1 MSLKHIAGLVLFIAF
16 AIPAARAGAEE
27 TKPRRVTVENFIRA
41 ETDMYFGRFAK
52 EGGFGKFKHDR
63 ELASIDNQTVIRLNR
78 DTLYSFGVFDLDA
91 SPVVITLPDAG
102 KRFLALMVI
111 NEDHY
116 VPEVVY
122 EPGAHTF
129 TKDKI
134 GTRYAAFAVRTFVNP
149 DDAADLKAVH
159 DLQDAIKSE
168 QKQTGRFEAPAWDPV
183 SHKKMRDALLGVVA
197 ANGELNSARMF
208 GSKSQVDPV
217 EHLLGTAAGWGG
229 NPRADALYS
238 GATPAENDGKT
249 PYVLVLKDVPVDGFW
264 SVSVYNKE
272 GYFQKNAQ
280 GAYSLNN
287 ITAKAATDGTVTIR
301 FGGDEK
307 ASNFLPIEP
316 GWNYLLRFYRP
327 RKPLLDGEWPIP
339 VAMPVK

>member
-1 MSLKHIAGLVLFIAF
+1 M
-16 AIPAARAGAEE
+16 AIPASCLVAEE
-27 TKPRRVTVENFIRA
+27 TNSRRVTVDNFVRA
-41 ETDMYFGRFAK
+41 ETDMYFGRFVN

-91 SPVVITLPDAG
+91 SPVIVTLPDAG
-102 KRFLALMVI
+102 KRFMALMVI
-111 NEDHY
+111 NQDHY

-122 EPGAHTF
+122 APGRHTF
-129 TKDKI
+129 TREKV
-134 GTRYAAFAVRTFVNP
+134 GTRYVAFAVRTFVNP
-149 DDAADLKAVH
+149 DDAADVNAVH
-159 DLQDAIKSE
+159 ALQDAIKTE
-168 QKQTGRFEAPAWDPV
+168 QKQLGKFVAPTWDPV
-183 SHKKMRDALLGVVA
+183 SHKRMRDALLGVVE

-208 GSKSQVDPV
+208 GSKEEVDPV

-229 NPRADALYS
+229 NPRADAFYS

-272 GYFQKNAQ
+272 GYFEKNAL

-307 ASNFLPIEP
+307 GTNYLPIEP

-327 RKPLLDGEWPIP
+327 RRTLLDGEWKIP
-339 VAMPVK
+339 LAEPVK